1 MIRDLLNRLFPS
13 PSGGSTD
20 AAIGYEGISW
30 GWAFFLFLVL
40 GAAIWWMY
48 RWGAPAL
55 SRKQRGLL
63 TGLRIALVALFLFLL
78 VKPVLL
84 LTLNDPVREKLL
96 VLVDTTQSMQIKDH
110 RVLNDDLNR
119 AAIAAGLI
127 APTANVNSG
136 PPSGID
142 PWRDATRADVLKAL
156 AGNET
161 LKLWPRLQEKADL
174 EFYRFGRDAH
184 DLGSMGATVGSNEPL
199 TVDEAKTFF
208 DGLKFDDDV
217 TAIGDSLRQVLDET
231 RGQPIAGV
239 MIVTDGANNTGTPPE
254 EIADV
259 ARQDGIPIFLY
270 GVGIVGPKDII
281 VQQLSGPRGAFVKE
295 RAEFTVKVRAPG
307 FTGRMVKIVL
317 KADGK
322 QVDQQ
327 EVKLNGDGETE
338 YRLGYEPQEKGEV
351 KMEASIAPVDGES
364 SKDNNVATTKVRVL
378 DSQVKI
384 LYVEQEPR
392 WDFRYLLSTLQRD
405 RRLNVKCVLFDGGA
419 DLADEPDSPFLKEFP
434 TSRAD
439 VVSNEIII
447 IGDVDPKAL
456 GDANMKLI
464 NEWVSELGGGL
475 IFLAGPKNNPFNYA
489 GTPLE
494 PLLPVKLDPGLTE
507 DQRAERSR
515 DPIPLK
521 LTTAGEYSPL
531 LRLDDDSIANR
542 TIWQSFPG
550 VRWTARV
557 AGARPT
563 AQVFL
568 EDSTPEHGANGE
580 LMPVLAQQTYGQGAV
595 MYFGFDETYR
605 WRSKLGEKYYSRI
618 WNQIIQNFSLER
630 QLGASTRTQLKVDR
644 PEYMVGDKVVISG
657 KLFTQSFA
665 PLSEETVPGTLTI
678 KGTEDNAKPEAS
690 ELRLVAVPDQKGSYQ
705 VEFTARKAGEYRF
718 STLMEP
724 AAVLKFNVIPPK
736 LEQAETAMDA
746 SLLQA
751 MADASGGKFVR
762 EENLNDLPKLVSS
775 RSATVPTFKKRELF
789 YSPWWMVALVV
800 IVALEWLFR
809 RLWQLK

>member
-1 MIRDLLNRLFPS
+1 MNALLNKLFPS
-13 PSGGSTD
+13 PSGGSTE

-40 GAAIWWMY
+40 GVAIWWLY
-48 RWGAPAL
+48 RWGAGDL

-63 TGLRIALVALFLFLL
+63 TTLRLALVAVFLFLL

-84 LTLNDPVREKLL
+84 LTLNEPVRERLL

-110 RVLNDDLNR
+110 RVSNEDLNR

-127 APTANVNSG
+127 SPTSGITGG

-142 PWRDATRADVLKAL
+142 PWVNVSRGDLLKAL
-156 AGNET
+156 AGNDT
-161 LKLWPRLQEKADL
+161 LKLWPRLQERADL
-174 EFYRFGRDAH
+174 EFYRFGRDAKK
-184 DLGSMGATVGSNEPL
+184 LGGMGSGVSASDPISIADAQG
-199 TVDEAKTFF
+199 FF
-208 DGLKFDDDV
+208 DGLKYDDDV
-217 TAIGDSLRQVLDET
+217 TAIGDSLRQVLEDN
-231 RGQPIAGV
+231 RGQPVAGV
-239 MIVTDGANNTGTPPE
+239 LVVSDGANNTGTPPE
-254 EIADV
+254 EIADL
-259 ARQDGIPIFLY
+259 AKQDGVPIFLY

-281 VQQLSGPRGAFVKE
+281 VRELAGPRGAFIKE

-307 FTGRMVKIVL
+307 YTGRMAKIVL

-322 QVDQQ
+322 TVDEQ

-338 YRLGYEPQEKGEV
+338 YRLGYEPQEKAEV

-364 SKDNNVATTKVRVL
+364 EKTNNTATTKVRVL
-378 DSQVKI
+378 DSQVKV
-384 LYVEQEPR
+384 LYIEQEPR
-392 WDFRYLLSTLQRD
+392 WDFRYLLATLQRD
-405 RRLNVKCVLFDGGA
+405 RRLSVKCVLLDGGD
-419 DLADEPDSPFLKEFP
+419 DLGDEPDSPFLPGFP
-434 TSRAD
+434 TNRAD
-439 VVSNEIII
+439 VVANEIII
-447 IGDVDPKAL
+447 IGDVDPQAL

-464 NEWVSELGGGL
+464 NEWVSDLGGGL
-475 IFLAGPKNNPFNYA
+475 IFLAGPKNDPFHYA

-494 PLLPVKLDPGLTE
+494 PLLPVKLDTGLSE
-507 DQRAERSR
+507 DQITERSR
-515 DPIPLK
+515 EPILLK
-521 LTTAGEYSPL
+521 LTTMGEYSPL
-531 LRLDDDSIANR
+531 LRLSDDTLENR
-542 TIWQSFPG
+542 QIWNSFPG

-557 AGARPT
+557 AGARPM

-568 EDSTPEHGANGE
+568 VDTNTDHAVAGE
-580 LMPVLAQQTYGQGAV
+580 PNPVLAQQTYGQGAV

-605 WRSKLGEKYYSRI
+605 WRSHLGEKFYSKI

-644 PEYMVGDKVVISG
+644 PEYMVGEKVIISG

-665 PLSEETVPGTLTI
+665 PLKEATVPGTLVF
-678 KGTEDNAKPEAS
+678 KAAGEGTKDEPS
-690 ELRLVAVPDQKGSYQ
+690 ELRLIEVPDQQGNYQ
-705 VEFTARKAGEYRF
+705 AEFTPRAAGEYRF
-718 STLMEP
+718 STLMDP
-724 AAVLKFNVIPPK
+724 KAILKFNVVPPK

-751 MADASGGKFVR
+751 MADASGGKFLR
-762 EENLNDLPKLVSS
+762 EENLNELPKLVSS

-789 YSPWWMVALVV
+789 YSPWWMVVLVGL
-800 IVALEWLFR
+800 AAAEWLFR